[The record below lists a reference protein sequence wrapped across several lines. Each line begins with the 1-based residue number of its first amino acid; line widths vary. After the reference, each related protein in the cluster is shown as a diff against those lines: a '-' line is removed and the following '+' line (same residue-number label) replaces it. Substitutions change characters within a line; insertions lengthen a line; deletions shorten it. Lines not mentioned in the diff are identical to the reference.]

1 MEKGAG
7 KMKKLWFLPVILG
20 AAICLSGCG
29 QRNDLNVQENAVP
42 IVPIETTVDEQTD
55 RASGTESTTA
65 AETNPATVKQSTVL
79 RTSAVGTEP
88 ASVTSQTA
96 ANAAE
101 TAVPQNKSDSDS
113 GGTGSTA
120 SKDLLYGK
128 WETVSFSKNS
138 GARISYDLYDPAHR
152 SYYVGLDLNENGQSS
167 VTVGTAEQPVTT
179 TLRGNTLTVMG
190 TDRNNP
196 VTLDFT
202 VSADRKSMTVE
213 LINGRIIATL
223 TRINRDFSIRR
234 YEAQEPDADFS
245 LIAGE
250 WNYQEETEIE
260 SVFGTVGFVTVQPD
274 HTYYYQPAD
283 GALRRKGTVRTEYE
297 DTVDGEKNAF
307 FAFYE
312 DDSNELWGRTD
323 SSMPGGRGNFTLVGN
338 GSKRLTPWNL
348 QGNMFDHYVGQWQS
362 GRCSIQIG
370 RDEDN
375 YIVQCIW
382 STGASEYSEWNYRCA
397 GNDDQMTLECTGGGT
412 LFRAVTAPDG
422 SESRTEVYND
432 GTAVFSMNGSSLF
445 WTDQKENVSEQM
457 EFTLL
462 G

>member
-1 MEKGAG
+1 
-7 KMKKLWFLPVILG
+7 MKKLRFLPLILG
-20 AAICLSGCG
+20 AAICLNGCG
-29 QRNDLNVQENAVP
+29 QRYDLTEQEEAVP
-42 IVPIETTVDEQTD
+42 VVPLETTVAVQTD
-55 RASGTESTTA
+55 CTSSTENTTTA
-65 AETNPATVKQSTVL
+65 ATNPATLKQATVL
-79 RTSAVGTEP
+79 RTSAAGTEP
-88 ASVTSQTA
+88 VSVTRQTVA
-96 ANAAE
+96 DAAE
-101 TAVPQNKSDSDS
+101 TAAPQNQSDSNS
-113 GGTGSTA
+113 GGTA
-120 SKDLLYGK
+120 AKDLLYGK

-138 GARISYDLYDPAHR
+138 GARISYDLTDPVHR
-152 SYYVGLDLNENGQSS
+152 SYYVGLDLNGNGQSS
-167 VTVGTAEQPVTT
+167 VTVGTEEQPVTT
-179 TLRGNTLTVMG
+179 ELRGNTLTVMG

-213 LINGRIIATL
+213 LINGRIIAIL
-223 TRINRDFSIRR
+223 TRINRDFSIRQF
-234 YEAQEPDADFS
+234 EAQAPDADFS

-250 WNYQEETEIE
+250 WNYQEESEIE
-260 SVFGTVGFVTVQPD
+260 SVFSTVGFVTVQPD
-274 HTYYYQPAD
+274 HTYSYQPAD
-283 GALRRKGTVRTEYE
+283 GTLRRRGTIKTEYE
-297 DTVDGEKNAF
+297 ETADGEKNPY

-312 DDSNELWGRTD
+312 DDSNELWCRTER
-323 SSMPGGRGNFTLVGN
+323 SMPGGRGNFTLAGS
-338 GSKRLTPWNL
+338 GSKRLSPWNM
-348 QGNMFDHYVGQWQS
+348 QGNKFDHYVGQWQS

-370 RDEDN
+370 RDEDD

-432 GTAVFSMNGSSLF
+432 GTAVFSMNGSRLF

>member
-7 KMKKLWFLPVILG
+7 KMKKLWFLPVILC

-29 QRNDLNVQENAVP
+29 QRNDLNVQKDTVP
-42 IVPIETTVDEQTD
+42 VEVIETAAAVQTD
-55 RASGTESTTA
+55 CTSSTESTTA
-65 AETNPATVKQSTVL
+65 AAMNPATVIQATVL
-79 RTSAVGTEP
+79 RTAAGVTEP

-101 TAVPQNKSDSDS
+101 TAAPQNNNGNKSR
-113 GGTGSTA
+113 GTA
-120 SKDLLYGK
+120 AKDLLYGK

-138 GARISYDLYDPAHR
+138 GARISYDLSDPVHR

-213 LINGRIIATL
+213 LINGRIIAML
-223 TRINRDFSIRR
+223 TRINRDFSIRQ
-234 YEAQEPDADFS
+234 YEAEEPDADFS

-250 WNYQEETEIE
+250 WNYQEETEVE
-260 SVFGTVGFVTVQPD
+260 SIFSTVGFVTVQPD

-283 GALRRKGTVRTEYE
+283 GALRRKGTVRIEYE
-297 DTVDGEKNAF
+297 ETVDGEKNPY

-312 DDSNELWGRTD
+312 DDSNALWCRTE
-323 SSMPGGRGNFTLVGN
+323 SSAPGGRGNFNLVGS
-338 GSKRLTPWNL
+338 GSKRLSPWNM
-348 QGNMFDHYVGQWQS
+348 QNNKFDHYVGQWQS

-397 GNDDQMTLECTGGGT
+397 GNDDQMSLECTGGGT

-422 SESRTEVYND
+422 SESRKEVYND

-457 EFTLL
+457 EFTLF

>member
-1 MEKGAG
+1 
-7 KMKKLWFLPVILG
+7 MKKLRFLPLILG

-29 QRNDLNVQENAVP
+29 QRYDMNIQEDAVP
-42 IVPIETTVDEQTD
+42 VEVLETTVAVQTD
-55 RASGTESTTA
+55 CTSSTDSTTA
-65 AETNPATVKQSTVL
+65 TATNPATVKQGTVL
-79 RTSAVGTEP
+79 RTENT
-88 ASVTSQTA
+88 ASVTSQNA

-101 TAVPQNKSDSDS
+101 TSASQNKSDNNSGGS
-113 GGTGSTA
+113 GGTA
-120 SKDLLYGK
+120 AKDLLYGK

-138 GARISYDLYDPAHR
+138 GARISYDLSDPVHR

-167 VTVGTAEQPVTT
+167 VTVGTEEQPATT
-179 TLRGNTLTVMG
+179 ELRGNTLTVMG
-190 TDRNNP
+190 TDRSNP

-213 LINGRIIATL
+213 LINGRITAIL
-223 TRINRDFSIRR
+223 TRINRDFSIRQF
-234 YEAQEPDADFS
+234 EAEVPDADFS
-245 LIAGE
+245 FIAGE
-250 WNYQEETEIE
+250 WNYQEEAEVE
-260 SVFGTVGFVTVQPD
+260 SLFSTVGFVTVQAD
-274 HTYYYQPAD
+274 HTYSYQPAD
-283 GALRRKGTVRTEYE
+283 GTLRQRGTIKTEYE
-297 DTVDGEKNAF
+297 ETADGEKNPY

-312 DDSNELWGRTD
+312 DDSNELWCRTE
-323 SSMPGGRGNFTLVGN
+323 SSMPGGRGNFTLVGS
-338 GSKRLTPWNL
+338 GSKRLSPWNM
-348 QGNMFDHYVGQWQS
+348 QGNKFDHYVGQWQS

-370 RDEDN
+370 RDQAD

-412 LFRAVTAPDG
+412 LFRAVTAQDG

-432 GTAVFSMNGSSLF
+432 GTAVFSMNGSRLF

>member
-1 MEKGAG
+1 
-7 KMKKLWFLPVILG
+7 MKKLRFLPVILC
-20 AAICLSGCG
+20 AAVCLTGCG
-29 QRNDLNVQENAVP
+29 QRYDLTEQEDAVP
-42 IVPIETTVDEQTD
+42 VVPLETTFAVQTD
-55 RASGTESTTA
+55 HSSSTESTTA
-65 AETNPATVKQSTVL
+65 SATNPTTVRQTTVL
-79 RTSAVGTEP
+79 RTTAAGTEP

-96 ANAAE
+96 ANTAE
-101 TAVPQNKSDSDS
+101 TAAPQNKSDSNSGGS
-113 GGTGSTA
+113 GGTA
-120 SKDLLYGK
+120 AKDLLYGK

-138 GARISYDLYDPAHR
+138 GARISYDLSDPAHR

-167 VTVGTAEQPVTT
+167 VTVGTDEQPVTIS
-179 TLRGNTLTVMG
+179 LRGNTLTVMG
-190 TDRNNP
+190 TSRDKS

-213 LINGRIIATL
+213 LMNGRIIATL
-223 TRINRDFSIRR
+223 TRINRDFSIRQ
-234 YEAQEPDADFS
+234 YEAQAPDADFS

-250 WNYQEETEIE
+250 WNYQVESEIE
-260 SVFGTVGFVTVQPD
+260 SIFSTVGFVTVQPD

-283 GALRRKGTVRTEYE
+283 GTIRRKGTVRTEYE
-297 DTVDGEKNAF
+297 ETADGEKNPY

-312 DDSNELWGRTD
+312 DDSNELWSRTE
-323 SSMPGGRGNFTLVGN
+323 SSTPGGRGNFTLVGSGN
-338 GSKRLTPWNL
+338 KRLSPWNM
-348 QGNMFDHYVGQWQS
+348 QGNKFDRYVGQWQS

-370 RDEDN
+370 RDEDD

-382 STGASEYSEWNYRCA
+382 STGASEYSEWNYRCT

-412 LFRAVTAPDG
+412 LFRAVTAPDS

-432 GTAVFSMNGSSLF
+432 GTAVFSMNGSRLF